1 MYFGTSANAQSVRNT
16 VMSAITGDT
25 SKIEFCFGPNTFFSV
40 ESPENVWSGILKPE
54 NYYYN
59 NALSGYGIT
68 FLSGNNLI
76 TTYDSSLTASSE
88 ESYGGEYKSFDT
100 IKTYDVNG
108 NLLQSVELTSN
119 LTSNLVNVP
128 GAVGYVGNYSRVR
141 VSAYS
146 RLRTSAYT
154 GTYSRDRVSTY
165 VGDFIGDYARNFAGN
180 YTRSFEGNYAR
191 SFLGNYVGATISD
204 SLTNVT
210 ETYTLYVRVA

>member
-16 VMSAITGDT
+16 VMSAITGAT

-59 NALSGYGIT
+59 NVLSGYGIT

-165 VGDFIGDYARNFAGN
+165 VGDFVGDYSRDFTGN
-180 YTRSFEGNYAR
+180 YSRDFVGNYAR
-191 SFLGNYVGATISD
+191 SFVGNYIGDTISGTL
-204 SLTNVT
+204 SPS

>member
-1 MYFGTSANAQSVRNT
+1 MN
-16 VMSAITGDT
+16 AITGDT

-40 ESPENVWSGILKPE
+40 KSPSHIWSGILSPQ
-54 NYYYN
+54 NYYSN
-59 NALSGYGIT
+59 NVQSGYGIT
-68 FLSGNNLI
+68 FLNGNNLI
-76 TTYDSSLTASSE
+76 TTYDANQTISSE
-88 ESYGGEYKSFDT
+88 SYAGYFKSFDT

-119 LTSNLVNVP
+119 LTSNLGNVP

-165 VGDFIGDYARNFAGN
+165 VGDFIGDYARNFAGD

-191 SFLGNYVGATISD
+191 SFVGNYVGATISD

>member
-1 MYFGTSANAQSVRNT
+1 MSPTGATWFENNLQSLVTDQGHYLGKVEFYDTNDNRIGLFQCNANEQISVNISDASNGNKVLT
-16 VMSAITGDT
+16 FITGG
-25 SKIEFCFGPNTFFSV
+25 SNNTL
-40 ESPENVWSGILKPE
+40 G
-54 NYYYN
+54 
-59 NALSGYGIT
+59 GIT
-68 FLSGNNLI
+68 TEVVVGGVKFYSPGSWGSQLLI
-76 TTYDSSLTASSE
+76 DTASNFIT
-88 ESYGGEYKSFDT
+88 GF
-100 IKTYDVNG
+100 
-108 NLLQSVELTSN
+108 
-119 LTSNLVNVP
+119 
-128 GAVGYVGNYSRVR
+128 VGNYSRVR